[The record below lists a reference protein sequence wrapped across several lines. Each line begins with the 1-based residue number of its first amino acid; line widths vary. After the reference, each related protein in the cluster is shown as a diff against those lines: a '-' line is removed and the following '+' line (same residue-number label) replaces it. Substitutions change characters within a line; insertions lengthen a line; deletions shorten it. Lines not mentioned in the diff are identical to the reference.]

1 MLIFISD
8 AFGPDLPDR
17 LSRFGEVTVDHDRL
31 PQAEIVLVRS
41 KTKCTKEWIDSA
53 PNLKL
58 IIRGGVGMD
67 NIDIPY
73 AESKGIRCVNTP
85 DASTTAVAE
94 LAFAMMIALPNHITR
109 GDASMREG
117 YLGQ

>member
-1 MLIFISD
+1 MTTD
-8 AFGPDLPDR
+8 KDR
-17 LSRFGEVTVDHDRL
+17 LAE
-31 PQAEIVLVRS
+31 AEIVLVRS
-41 KTKCTKEWIDSA
+41 KTKCTKEYVNAA

-73 AESKGIRCVNTP
+73 AESKGIRCLNTP

-94 LAFAMMIALPNHITR
+94 R
-109 GDASMREG
+109 GIV
-117 YLGQ
+117 